1 MPDGE
6 MSDAL
11 ATLQHLG
18 FEIHDD
24 YVVPPVRVIPA
35 GPFLMGIDSERDREA
50 EPVFVRQVFQHSVET
65 AAFAL
70 AVYPVTVAE
79 YALAVAAG
87 AVRQPPPSM
96 DVEWALQQRQ
106 LLHPVVCVT
115 WQDAQAYCRW
125 LSRRSGQLWRLP
137 TEAEWEK
144 AARGTQGA
152 IFPWGDAWDATRA
165 NTDEQGPH
173 TIERIGRY
181 PQGVSPYGVQ
191 QMAGNVWE
199 WCQSLARPYPYD
211 AQDGR
216 EDLTAPGRR
225 VLRGG
230 SWAEP
235 LACVRASFRYNDE
248 PDFPLS
254 HAGFRLLRG
263 EP

>member
-1 MPDGE
+1 MADSE

-11 ATLQHLG
+11 AALQHLG
-18 FEIHDD
+18 FEKRGD
-24 YVVPPVRVIPA
+24 YLLPPVRTIPA
-35 GPFLMGIDSERDREA
+35 GSFLMGIDSERDREA
-50 EPVFVRQVFQHSVET
+50 QPAFVRQVFQHAVVT

-87 AVRQPPPSM
+87 AVHRPPPSM
-96 DVEWALQQRQ
+96 DVDWALQEHLPLR
-106 LLHPVVCVT
+106 PVVCVT

-125 LSRRSGQLWRLP
+125 LSGRSGQSWRLP
-137 TEAEWEK
+137 SEAEWEK

-173 TIERIGRY
+173 TVVPIGRY
-181 PQGVSPYGVQ
+181 PQGASSYGMQ
-191 QMAGNVWE
+191 EMAGNIWE
-199 WCQSLARPYPYD
+199 WCQSLAQPYPYD

-216 EDLTAPGRR
+216 EDVAALGRR

-230 SWAEP
+230 SWADP
-235 LACVRASFRYNDE
+235 LACVRTSFRYDDE
-248 PDFPLS
+248 PDFPLAD
-254 HAGFRLLRG
+254 AGFRLRRG
-263 EP
+263 AP